1 MAKSAE
7 EEKIAKIIQN
17 QNKLL
22 DDQLAKEKQLAVLQK
37 ERTGYMER
45 EADAARTR
53 AEEAKARL
61 DMASEA
67 MQISEKERKARLA
80 IIDAKLAQA
89 KIDADEGKI
98 SKEKLSDI
106 QKYHD
111 QLAPILSSSKKQ
123 LEILHK
129 QAEAE
134 AKKLDIIKKQKEA
147 AEGLAKAIE
156 NATGAS
162 TGINNAWKTGDDVGS
177 RLAQAGVYGTDL
189 KDVLGGVTSGLKDSL
204 NPANLLGSTIKS
216 VVSSTA
222 DLFTEMDQSLAEFRR
237 ETGLSP
243 EFESS
248 ITDVRQ
254 EMVHL
259 GATTRD
265 IVNQFNML
273 AAANSAFVFQ
283 NARVRE
289 SLQKTTAAM
298 AVAYDAEQEFAEA
311 VGFSMTAMA
320 ESPKQA
326 EKTAMGLAKFAKDIK
341 ASPKEMMADYA
352 SLGPRLAA
360 WGKNATKVFKETA
373 AAAKALNIESAA
385 LLDIAGQFDTFDEAA
400 GHVGQL
406 NAMLGGDY
414 FDTVEMVNA
423 SESERIEMLMEGVR
437 ATGKS
442 WDSLGRFERK
452 AIATAAGIS
461 DMAEAN
467 KMFGQGLDVYKE
479 LQSNV
484 NDATM
489 SYNDLSDAAIKNMS
503 IDEKKAALYKSL
515 ALSLEPLI
523 DLANMFL
530 GVTQKLAQATGAWFP
545 LVAVTIGYITK
556 WAWAQMSLNAVTI
569 KGLALG
575 AKNLILRT
583 ASATLRALEISRET
597 RLLILGKSSIKQRI
611 FGLAIAGKEL
621 IVRGA
626 LAAATWFQNTAIGAY
641 IISTIKATAAQWGL
655 NAAMYANPVGLIV
668 AGIVLLIAAMAA
680 VVVYWEELVYFMKSA
695 AYWAGELSGINFMI
709 ELFTGSKIKAP
720 KLEDG
725 KDNFSGTA
733 IVGDSRDG
741 KEKPEVVTTQ
751 GANIISNEN
760 LTRQIETNERV
771 TQAVAG
777 ARMAERATTA
787 DPLESVFEMI
797 GRNLGIGGG
806 NQQGAP
812 AMAAAGPGVQTQ
824 VIMEIDGEKF
834 GKVVLEPYLEKILK
848 PKVEA

>member
-1 MAKSAE
+1 M
-7 EEKIAKIIQN
+7 
-17 QNKLL
+17 
-22 DDQLAKEKQLAVLQK
+22 
-37 ERTGYMER
+37 
-45 EADAARTR
+45 
-53 AEEAKARL
+53 
-61 DMASEA
+61 
-67 MQISEKERKARLA
+67 
-80 IIDAKLAQA
+80 
-89 KIDADEGKI
+89 
-98 SKEKLSDI
+98 
-106 QKYHD
+106 
-111 QLAPILSSSKKQ
+111 
-123 LEILHK
+123 
-129 QAEAE
+129 
-134 AKKLDIIKKQKEA
+134 
-147 AEGLAKAIE
+147 
-156 NATGAS
+156 
-162 TGINNAWKTGDDVGS
+162 
-177 RLAQAGVYGTDL
+177 
-189 KDVLGGVTSGLKDSL
+189 
-204 NPANLLGSTIKS
+204 
-216 VVSSTA
+216 VSSTA

-237 ETGLSP
+237 GTGLSP

-265 IVNQFNML
+265 IVDQFNML

-298 AVAYDAEQEFAEA
+298 AVAYDAEQEFAA
-311 VGFSMTAMA
+311 AIGFSMTAMA

-326 EKTAMGLAKFAKDIK
+326 EKTALGLAKFAKDIK
-341 ASPKEMMADYA
+341 ASPKEMMEDYA

-452 AIATAAGIS
+452 AIATAAGIT

-479 LQSNV
+479 LQEQV
-484 NDATM
+484 NNTAM
-489 SYNDLSDAAIKNMS
+489 SYNDLSDAARENMS
-503 IDEKKAALYKSL
+503 IQEKQAAIQKSLAVSLEPFMDIANSVLGVIQSLASATGALFPWLVLGTAWVLKWAVAQGAWVAVMNSSLVVSAWMYATLIAETIATKALALAKGGLTLAQGALTAVMNSNLVVSAWMYATIAAETVATWALAAAKGGLSL
-515 ALSLEPLI
+515 ALSVYNVVAGI
-523 DLANMFL
+523 
-530 GVTQKLAQATGAWFP
+530 AT
-545 LVAVTIGYITK
+545 AVT
-556 WAWAQMSLNAVTI
+556 S
-569 KGLALG
+569 
-575 AKNLILRT
+575 
-583 ASATLRALEISRET
+583 
-597 RLLILGKSSIKQRI
+597 
-611 FGLAIAGKEL
+611 
-621 IVRGA
+621 A
-626 LAAATWFQNTAIGAY
+626 LAAAVTFLLSPIGLTILAIGLLIGIVVGLIYYWDELTSYVTNLTGGFADMWDVLMLLMGPIGWLA
-641 IISTIKATAAQWGL
+641 IIPKKIYENWEPIKQIFLDIVDAISEATAAV
-655 NAAMYANPVGLIV
+655 ADFV
-668 AGIVLLIAAMAA
+668 AGAVPDWAMS
-680 VVVYWEELVYFMKSA
+680 FFGFD
-695 AYWAGELSGINFMI
+695 AGPVASNAD
-709 ELFTGSKIKAP
+709 GST
-720 KLEDG
+720 
-725 KDNFSGTA
+725 NFSGTSL
-733 IVGDSRDG
+733 VGERG
-741 KEKPEVVTTQ
+741 PEIITTQ
-751 GANIISNEN
+751 GANIITNEN
-760 LTRQIETNERV
+760 ITRLIETNERV
-771 TQAVAG
+771 TQSVAG
-777 ARMAERATTA
+777 ARRAERATAA